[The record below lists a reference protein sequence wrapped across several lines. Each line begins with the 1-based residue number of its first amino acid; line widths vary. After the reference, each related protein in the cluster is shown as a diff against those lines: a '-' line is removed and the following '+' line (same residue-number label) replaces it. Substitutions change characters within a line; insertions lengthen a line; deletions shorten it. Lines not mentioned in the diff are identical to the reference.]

1 MNVLINVPFNA
12 ICQAVKRLV
21 PGISRN
27 AHRSVCGYPN
37 CVTATNRYWWE
48 TYNIKPWEK
57 RSDEERAEAVERAK
71 LLVIEAVDNGIL
83 PRRTIRRRAI
93 VK

>member
-37 CVTATNRYWWE
+37 CVTATNRYWRE
-48 TYNIKPWEK
+48 TYNIKPWEE
-57 RSDEERAEAVERAK
+57 RSDEERSEAVERAK

-83 PRRTIRRRAI
+83 PRRTIRRKTV